1 MKDDEV
7 ISFGDEG
14 ERKMDASDELLQMA
28 TPSALLT
35 LDGAIRSLNAAMAK
49 TLGRSVE
56 QCVGRGFGDL
66 LPASQLTAVKSLVA
80 HAATTKTVAMR
91 VLEFPG
97 PGTAAVVCLVEAR
110 PVSYP
115 VGGESLVWV
124 HSLNAGN
131 DLDALLI
138 PFRLAVEAAHLGLC
152 MYSAQ
157 ERELEW
163 LGGAPAL
170 AALFP
175 KASMSLSEAVRRVHL
190 ADRGELRRLVGPT
203 AARSPWIRLRFLTEC
218 DGWHLL
224 VCRARRL
231 ILGPCGPER
240 VFGVIRDDTK
250 SEASRRRAKD
260 ALSAERQ
267 RADEIAA
274 FSSALMTAVT
284 EQEVRQVVLTRLAA
298 TFGGSGAAL
307 AFIAQGRLR
316 VSSDAGIPMP
326 VAALQ
331 GLPLDAPSALPHV
344 IRTGEPQFIPNQ
356 EDYIRRWPHGA
367 MVPYFDQLDSGFAIS
382 ITSLSPA
389 GDQPL
394 GAWLVTYDSEHHSSP
409 DERALM
415 GTLADLAGQALKR
428 VRLQEARVELATA
441 LQRTMLPTLPEHLP
455 GLEVAARYRPSRDG
469 LDIGGDWYDAFVMPD
484 GAVALE
490 IGDAQGHDVDA
501 AAFMGQVR
509 ASMRAIAAH
518 EPGPATVLAR
528 TNELLVTMG
537 AARFASCTMLRIDPG
552 DGRVTGASA
561 GHVPLLY
568 ARGDG
573 SHSIHEL
580 PGGPVLGVVLGTE
593 YGEETFALH
602 EDSALV
608 MVTDGVVEGPGL
620 TLEAGLERAGTLAG
634 AALRDGL
641 NAEETADRVL
651 DAAVAVDHLDDVA
664 VLVIRRA

>member
-1 MKDDEV
+1 M
-7 ISFGDEG
+7 
-14 ERKMDASDELLQMA
+14 
-28 TPSALLT
+28 
-35 LDGAIRSLNAAMAK
+35 
-49 TLGRSVE
+49 
-56 QCVGRGFGDL
+56 
-66 LPASQLTAVKSLVA
+66 
-80 HAATTKTVAMR
+80 
-91 VLEFPG
+91 
-97 PGTAAVVCLVEAR
+97 
-110 PVSYP
+110 
-115 VGGESLVWV
+115 
-124 HSLNAGN
+124 
-131 DLDALLI
+131 
-138 PFRLAVEAAHLGLC
+138 
-152 MYSAQ
+152 
-157 ERELEW
+157 
-163 LGGAPAL
+163 
-170 AALFP
+170 
-175 KASMSLSEAVRRVHL
+175 
-190 ADRGELRRLVGPT
+190 
-203 AARSPWIRLRFLTEC
+203 
-218 DGWHLL
+218 
-224 VCRARRL
+224 
-231 ILGPCGPER
+231 
-240 VFGVIRDDTK
+240 
-250 SEASRRRAKD
+250 
-260 ALSAERQ
+260 
-267 RADEIAA
+267 
-274 FSSALMTAVT
+274 
-284 EQEVRQVVLTRLAA
+284 
-298 TFGGSGAAL
+298 
-307 AFIAQGRLR
+307 
-316 VSSDAGIPMP
+316 
-326 VAALQ
+326 AALQ
-331 GLPLDAPSALPHV
+331 GLPLDAPSALPYV

-382 ITSLSPA
+382 ITSLSPI

-428 VRLQEARVELATA
+428 VSLQEARVELATA
-441 LQRTMLPTLPEHLP
+441 LQQTMLPTLPEHLP

-568 ARGDG
+568 ARDDG

-608 MVTDGVVEGPGL
+608 VVTDGVVEGPGL

-634 AALRDGL
+634 AALHDGL